1 MTGLDNKPVIDAEMK
16 NCLYLQVMNSTF
28 HKTIA
33 VILAL
38 LVQVSTFSF
47 TVDKHFCGNMLVD
60 LAVFSSA
67 KTCGMNMDSGMTSA
81 EEDSC
86 CTNEKTEVE
95 GQDELKISFNSLDLD
110 QQLFLTTFTFSY
122 LNIFEGESILEVPFI
137 HYSPPLLVADILVL
151 DQVFLI

>member
-1 MTGLDNKPVIDAEMK
+1 
-16 NCLYLQVMNSTF
+16 MNSTF
-28 HKTIA
+28 NKTIA

-47 TVDKHFCGNMLVD
+47 TVDKHFCGSMLVD
-60 LAVFSSA
+60 SAVFSSA
-67 KTCGMNMDSGMTSA
+67 KTCGMNMDSEMSST

-95 GQDELKISFNSLDLD
+95 GQDELKITFNSLDLD
-110 QQLFLTTFTFSY
+110 QQLFLTGFTFSY
-122 LNIFEGESILEVPFI
+122 LDIFEGESILEVPFI
-137 HYSPPLLVADILVL
+137 HYSPPLLVTDIHIL